1 MIRLKTTDNCTGKT
15 ISHMAVSGEL
25 SSDNIATAFQ
35 GLLPLSN
42 KTLKDIT
49 DETPDLLVFPDCIE
63 NTEDRIKDLPVI
75 TVDIPLGKNGSAEAA
90 KIKTGNIAGFIG
102 IPSDRPEGK
111 EVHLKITSRFV
122 NERSGDE
129 DKDYFLYYLLEKV
142 FSVNLFDLKDLSRKG
157 QFDFLLF
164 LFPYYLKK
172 ALSRGLFKTYTFYKN
187 NGMNIRGQIDTA
199 RHIKENTPFR
209 GNIACNIRERTA
221 DNYLTQLI
229 RHTIEVI
236 RTRSFGTH
244 ILSCDKV
251 TKNAVEDIVLSTPS
265 YKGGERDK
273 IIREN
278 LKLIKHPYF
287 TDYAVLQKLCLAI
300 LRRQKVNYGADS
312 KKIYGLLFDVAW
324 LWEEYLAGLLKSRD
338 FKHPQNKKGSGWLYM
353 FENKINDTDADKKYS
368 HIFPDFYKPGE
379 WVLDAKYKKIIDE
392 KIAREDLYQLI
403 TYMHVM
409 KIPRGGFIFPRTE
422 KEKDVDENKT
432 FVLKGYGGTIHT
444 FGLKIPLNPQSREE
458 FAKKMKESEEELLE
472 RIRNNYAGEKN
483 NV

>member
-1 MIRLKTTDNCTGKT
+1 
-15 ISHMAVSGEL
+15 MAVSEEL
-25 SSDNIATAFQ
+25 SSDDIATAFQ

-63 NTEDRIKDLPVI
+63 KTEDRIKDLPVI

-102 IPSDRPEGK
+102 IPSDRQTGK

-122 NERSGDE
+122 NESPGEE
-129 DKDYFLYYLLEKV
+129 DRDYFLYYLLEKV

-172 ALSRGLFKTYTFYKN
+172 ALSRGLFKTYTFYKKN
-187 NGMNIRGQIDTA
+187 DMNIRGQIDMA

-236 RTRSFGTH
+236 RTRSFGAH
-244 ILSCDKV
+244 ILACDKV

-265 YKGGERDK
+265 YKDGERNK

-287 TDYAVLQKLCLAI
+287 TDYVHLQKLCLAI
-300 LRRQKVNYGADS
+300 LRRQKLNYGKDT

-324 LWEEYLAGLLKSRD
+324 LWEEYLAVLLKQHG

-353 FENKINDTDADKKYS
+353 FKNDTDADKNYS
-368 HIFPDFYKPGE
+368 RIYPDFYKPDE
-379 WVLDAKYKKIIDE
+379 WVLDAKYKKITDG
-392 KIAREDLYQLI
+392 KIAREDLFQLV

-409 KIPRGGFIFPRTE
+409 KIPRGGFIFPRNE
-422 KEKDVDENKT
+422 KENGADENKT
-432 FVLKGYGGTIHT
+432 FELKGFGGTIQT
-444 FGLKIPLNPQSREE
+444 FGLEIPLNPQSPED
-458 FAKKMKESEEELLE
+458 FAEKMQESEAELMR
-472 RIRNNYAGEKN
+472 RIGFGKIAIK
-483 NV
+483 

>member
-1 MIRLKTTDNCTGKT
+1 MIQLKTTDNCTGKT

-25 SSDNIATAFQ
+25 SPDDIATAFR

-63 NTEDRIKDLPVI
+63 KTEDRIKDMPVI

-102 IPSDRPEGK
+102 IPSDRPGGK

-122 NERSGDE
+122 NESSGEE

-164 LFPYYLKK
+164 LFPFYLKK
-172 ALSRGLFKTYTFYKN
+172 ALSRGLFKTYTFYKRN
-187 NGMNIRGQIDTA
+187 DMNIYGQIDVA

-236 RTRSFGTH
+236 RTRSFGAH
-244 ILSCDKV
+244 ILACDKV

-265 YKGGERDK
+265 YKDGERDK

-287 TDYAVLQKLCLAI
+287 TDYAALQRLCLAI
-300 LRRQKVNYGADS
+300 LRRQKVNYGEDS

-324 LWEEYLAGLLKSRD
+324 LWEEYLAGLLKKLD

-379 WVLDAKYKKIIDE
+379 WVLDAKYKKITGG
-392 KIAREDLYQLI
+392 KIAREDLFQLV

-409 KIPRGGFIFPRTE
+409 KIPRGGFIFPRNE
-422 KEKDVDENKT
+422 KENGADENKT
-432 FVLKGYGGTIHT
+432 FILKGYGGTIHT
-444 FGLKIPLNPQSREE
+444 FGLKIPLNPASREE
-458 FAKKMKESEEELLE
+458 FAKKMKESEEELLNKIE
-472 RIRNNYAGEKN
+472 R
-483 NV
+483 

>member
-1 MIRLKTTDNCTGKT
+1 
-15 ISHMAVSGEL
+15 MAVSGEL
-25 SSDNIATAFQ
+25 SPDDMATAFQ

-49 DETPDLLVFPDCIE
+49 GETPDLLVFPDCIE
-63 NTEDRIKDLPVI
+63 KTEDRIKDLPVI

-102 IPSDRPEGK
+102 IPSDRQTGK
-111 EVHLKITSRFV
+111 EVHLKITSRFA
-122 NERSGDE
+122 NESSGDE
-129 DKDYFLYYLLEKV
+129 DRDYFLYYLLEKV

-172 ALSRGLFKTYTFYKN
+172 ALSRGLFKTYTFYKKN
-187 NGMNIRGQIDTA
+187 DMNIRGQIDMA

-236 RTRSFGTH
+236 RTRSFGAH
-244 ILSCDKV
+244 ILACDKV

-287 TDYAVLQKLCLAI
+287 TDYAALQKLCLAI
-300 LRRQKVNYGADS
+300 LRRQKVNYGTDS
-312 KKIYGLLFDVAW
+312 KKIFGLLFDVAW

-353 FENKINDTDADKKYS
+353 FENSVNDTEADKNYKR
-368 HIFPDFYKPGE
+368 IFPDFYKPGQ
-379 WVLDAKYKKIIDE
+379 WVLDAKYKKITDG
-392 KIAREDLYQLI
+392 KIAQEDLFQVI
-403 TYMHVM
+403 SYMHVM

-422 KEKDVDENKT
+422 KEKGVNENKT
-432 FVLKGYGGTIHT
+432 FILKGYGGTIQT
-444 FGLKIPLNPQSREE
+444 FGLKIPLTPSSMED
-458 FAKKMKESEEELLE
+458 FAEKMKESEAELLNKIE
-472 RIRNNYAGEKN
+472 R
-483 NV
+483 

>member
-1 MIRLKTTDNCTGKT
+1 MIQLKTADNCAGKT
-15 ISHMAVSGEL
+15 IPQMALPGKL
-25 SSDNIATAFQ
+25 SSEDIAATCES
-35 GLLPLSN
+35 LLPLSN

-49 DETPDLLVFPDCIE
+49 GETPDLLVFPDCIE
-63 NTEDRIKDLPVI
+63 KTEDRIKDMPVI
-75 TVDIPLGKNGSAEAA
+75 TLDIPLGKNISAEAA

-102 IPSDRPEGK
+102 IPSDRSGGK

-122 NERSGDE
+122 NESSGDE

-172 ALSRGLFKTYTFYKN
+172 ALSRGLFKTYTFYKKN
-187 NGMNIRGQIDTA
+187 DMNIRGQIDMA

-265 YKGGERDK
+265 YKGGEQDK

-287 TDYAVLQKLCLAI
+287 TDYAYLQKLCLAI
-300 LRRQKVNYGADS
+300 LRRQKVQYGADS

-324 LWEEYLAGLLKSRD
+324 LWEEYLAGLLKQHG

-422 KEKDVDENKT
+422 KEKGVDENKT

-444 FGLKIPLNPQSREE
+444 FGLKIPLNPASREE
-458 FAKKMKESEEELLE
+458 FAKKMKESETELLNKIE
-472 RIRNNYAGEKN
+472 R
-483 NV
+483 

>member
-1 MIRLKTTDNCTGKT
+1 
-15 ISHMAVSGEL
+15 MALPGEL
-25 SSDNIATAFQ
+25 SPEDIAAACES
-35 GLLPLSN
+35 LLPLSN

-49 DETPDLLVFPDCIE
+49 DETPDLLVFPDRIE
-63 NTEDRIKDLPVI
+63 NTEDRIKDMPVI

-102 IPSDRPEGK
+102 IPSDRSGGK
-111 EVHLKITSRFV
+111 DVHLKITSRFV
-122 NERSGDE
+122 NESSGEE

-172 ALSRGLFKTYTFYKN
+172 ALSRGLFKTYTFYKKN
-187 NGMNIRGQIDTA
+187 DMNIRGQIDVA

-209 GNIACNIRERTA
+209 GNTACNIRERTA

-244 ILSCDKV
+244 ILACDKV

-287 TDYAVLQKLCLAI
+287 TDYAALQKLCLAI
-300 LRRQKVNYGADS
+300 LRRQKVNYGTDS

-324 LWEEYLAGLLKSRD
+324 LWEEYLAGLLKNLD
-338 FKHPQNKKGSGWLYM
+338 FQHPENKTGKGWLYM
-353 FENKINDTDADKKYS
+353 FENSVNDTEADKNYKR
-368 HIFPDFYKPGE
+368 IFPDFYKPGE

-409 KIPRGGFIFPRTE
+409 KIPRGGFIFPRNE
-422 KEKDVDENKT
+422 KENGADENKT
-432 FVLKGYGGTIHT
+432 FELKGFGGTIQT
-444 FGLKIPLNPQSREE
+444 FGLELPLNPASRED
-458 FAKKMKESEEELLE
+458 FAEKMKESEAELLNKIE
-472 RIRNNYAGEKN
+472 R
-483 NV
+483 

>member
-1 MIRLKTTDNCTGKT
+1 MIQLKTVDNCAGKT
-15 ISHMAVSGEL
+15 IPQMALPGKL
-25 SSDNIATAFQ
+25 SPEDIAATCES
-35 GLLPLSN
+35 LLPLSN

-49 DETPDLLVFPDCIE
+49 DGTPDLLVFPDCIE

-75 TVDIPLGKNGSAEAA
+75 TVDIPLEKNISAETA

-172 ALSRGLFKTYTFYKN
+172 ALSRGLFKTYTFYKKN
-187 NGMNIRGQIDTA
+187 DMNIRGQIHVA

-229 RHTIEVI
+229 RHTIEMI
-236 RTRSFGTH
+236 RTRSFGAH
-244 ILSCDKV
+244 ILACDKV

-265 YKGGERDK
+265 YKCGERDK
-273 IIREN
+273 IVREN

-287 TDYAVLQKLCLAI
+287 TDYVHLQKLCLAI
-300 LRRQKVNYGADS
+300 LRRQKVNYGTDS

-353 FENKINDTDADKKYS
+353 FENARTAKTDSNYS
-368 HIFPDFYKPGE
+368 RIYPDFYKPDE
-379 WVLDAKYKKIIDE
+379 WVLDAKYKKITGG
-392 KIAREDLYQLI
+392 KIAREDLFQLV

-409 KIPRGGFIFPRTE
+409 KISTGGIIFPRTE
-422 KEKDVDENKT
+422 KENGVDENKT

-444 FGLKIPLNPQSREE
+444 FGLKIPLNPQSRED
-458 FAKKMKESEEELLE
+458 FAEKIKESEKEILE
-472 RIRNNYAGEKN
+472 KIYDIL
-483 NV
+483 

>member
-15 ISHMAVSGEL
+15 ISHMAAPGKL
-25 SSDNIATAFQ
+25 SPEDVATACER
-35 GLLPLSN
+35 LLPLSN

-63 NTEDRIKDLPVI
+63 NTEDRIKDMPVI
-75 TVDIPLGKNGSAEAA
+75 TLDIPLGHNGSAETA

-102 IPSDRPEGK
+102 IPSDRQTGK
-111 EVHLKITSRFV
+111 EVHLKITSRFA
-122 NERSGDE
+122 NESSGDE

-172 ALSRGLFKTYTFYKN
+172 ALSRGLFKTYTFYKKN
-187 NGMNIRGQIDTA
+187 DMNIRGQIDVA

-244 ILSCDKV
+244 ILACDKA
-251 TKNAVEDIVLSTPS
+251 TKTVVEDIVLSTPS
-265 YKGGERDK
+265 YKDGERDK

-287 TDYAVLQKLCLAI
+287 TDYAALQKLCLAI
-300 LRRQKVNYGADS
+300 LSRQKVNYGADS

-324 LWEEYLAGLLKSRD
+324 LWEEYLAVLLKQHG
-338 FKHPQNKKGSGWLYM
+338 FKHPQNKKGSGWLYL

-368 HIFPDFYKPGE
+368 HIFPDFYKPGQ
-379 WVLDAKYKKIIDE
+379 WVLDAKYKKLTDG
-392 KIAREDLYQLI
+392 KISRDDMYQMI

-422 KEKDVDENKT
+422 KEKGVDENKT

-444 FGLKIPLNPQSREE
+444 FGLKIPLTPSSMED
-458 FAKKMKESEEELLE
+458 FAEKIKESEKEILE
-472 RIRNNYAGEKN
+472 KIYDIL
-483 NV
+483 

>member
-15 ISHMAVSGEL
+15 ISRMAAPWKL
-25 SSDNIATAFQ
+25 SPEDVATACER
-35 GLLPLSN
+35 LLPLSN

-63 NTEDRIKDLPVI
+63 NTEDRIKDMPVI
-75 TVDIPLGKNGSAEAA
+75 TLDIPLGKNISAEAA

-102 IPSDRPEGK
+102 IPSDRPGGK

-122 NERSGDE
+122 NESSGDE

-172 ALSRGLFKTYTFYKN
+172 ALSRGLFKTYTFYKKN
-187 NGMNIRGQIDTA
+187 DMNIRGQIDVA

-287 TDYAVLQKLCLAI
+287 TDYAALQKLCLEI

-324 LWEEYLAGLLKSRD
+324 LWEEYLAGLLKIRD

-353 FENKINDTDADKKYS
+353 FENKINDTDADKNYS
-368 HIFPDFYKPGE
+368 RIYPDFYKPDE
-379 WVLDAKYKKIIDE
+379 WVLDAKYKKITDG
-392 KIAREDLYQLI
+392 KISREDLYQLI

-409 KIPRGGFIFPRTE
+409 KIPRGGFIFPRAE
-422 KEKDVDENKT
+422 KENGVDENKT

-444 FGLKIPLNPQSREE
+444 FGLKIPLNPQSRDD
-458 FAKKMKESEEELLE
+458 FSKKMKKSEEELLNKIE
-472 RIRNNYAGEKN
+472 R
-483 NV
+483 

>member
-25 SSDNIATAFQ
+25 SSDDIATAFQ

-63 NTEDRIKDLPVI
+63 NTEDRIKDMPVI
-75 TVDIPLGKNGSAEAA
+75 ILDIPLGKGGNGEGA

-102 IPSDRPEGK
+102 IPSDRQTGK
-111 EVHLKITSRFV
+111 EVHLKITSRFA
-122 NERSGDE
+122 NESSGDE

-172 ALSRGLFKTYTFYKN
+172 ALFRGLFKTYTFYKKN
-187 NGMNIRGQIDTA
+187 DMNIRGQIDMA

-236 RTRSFGTH
+236 RARSFGAH
-244 ILSCDKV
+244 ILACDKV

-287 TDYAVLQKLCLAI
+287 TDYAALQKLCLAI

-324 LWEEYLAGLLKSRD
+324 LWEEYLAVLLKQHG
-338 FKHPQNKKGSGWLYM
+338 FKHPQNKKGSGWLYL
-353 FENKINDTDADKKYS
+353 FENKNSSSETDKNYS
-368 HIFPDFYKPGE
+368 RIYPDFYKLDA
-379 WVLDAKYKKIIDE
+379 WILDAKYKKLTDG
-392 KIAREDLYQLI
+392 KISRDDMYQMI

-409 KIPRGGFIFPRTE
+409 KIHNGGFLYPRKETE
-422 KEKDVDENKT
+422 NDVNENKT
-432 FVLKGYGGTIHT
+432 FILKGYGGTIQT
-444 FGLKIPLNPQSREE
+444 FGLKIPLTPSSMED
-458 FAKKMKESEEELLE
+458 FAEKIKESEKEILE
-472 RIRNNYAGEKN
+472 KIYDIL
-483 NV
+483 